1 MGGFYYT
8 AFIEY
13 MLAGKTLLDYTYLFS
28 KNDYKKFDKIIY
40 QYSKDKYYRRRK
52 SRV

>member
-13 MLAGKTLLDYTYLFS
+13 MLAGKTLLDYPYRFS
-28 KNDYKKFDKIIY
+28 KNDYKKNDKIIY
-40 QYSKDKYYRRRK
+40 QHSKDKYYRRRK